1 VIDELGRMHRL
12 VDDITALSR
21 LEDPGALRW
30 HTVDV
35 GDVVRSVAVK
45 AEPVVGHA
53 VEVRLEDTGRV
64 RIDVERI
71 EQALLGLI
79 QNVHD
84 HAGPGAKVTLGL
96 ARERRAWRF
105 DVIDDGVGLAPG
117 IDELLF
123 QPFGHGP
130 DSNGS
135 GLGLAIVRAIAR
147 AHGGEVTAAPRRPS
161 GTVVSMRI
169 PS

>member
-1 VIDELGRMHRL
+1 M
-12 VDDITALSR
+12 
-21 LEDPGALRW
+21 
-30 HTVDV
+30 
-35 GDVVRSVAVK
+35 VRSVAVK

-53 VEVRLEDTGRV
+53 VDVRLDDTGRTDLD
-64 RIDVERI
+64 RERI

-96 ARERRAWRF
+96 ARERHAWRF
-105 DVIDDGVGLAPG
+105 EVLDDGVGLAAG
-117 IDELLF
+117 VDELLF
-123 QPFGHGP
+123 QPFEHGP

-147 AHGGEVTAAPRRPS
+147 AHGGDAFATRRRPS
-161 GTVVSMRI
+161 GTIVSMRL
-169 PS
+169 PRRERARGRGRAGVSRRS